1 MGASKVLSVSGL
13 VRMVGWNRNP
23 TTHGRPQKLIIK
35 KRKKKNSN
43 KNKRHSYMT
52 DRHMTIQSP
61 LSPSVGGG
69 GGGGGDGDCGDG
81 VCFGFSALVTFRPA
95 FLPLPLVFPAS
106 ASRITFSR
114 AMARSSP
121 CSAALTYHTF
131 ACSGS
136 LRQPIPCSVKYPA
149 AYSAFGRPV
158 TRQPLLHH
166 MGAGG
171 GEGGQPYS
179 QALMAQA

>member
-1 MGASKVLSVSGL
+1 MEQKPDSTWPA
-13 VRMVGWNRNP
+13 
-23 TTHGRPQKLIIK
+23 TQKLIKIGE
-35 KRKKKNSN
+35 KKNSN
-43 KNKRHSYMT
+43 KKKERHSYMT
-52 DRHMTIQSP
+52 GRHIIIQSP
-61 LSPSVGGG
+61 LSPSTGG
-69 GGGGGDGDCGDG
+69 GGGGGDGDCGEG
-81 VCFGFSALVTFRPA
+81 VCFGFSALVTFRPPA
-95 FLPLPLVFPAS
+95 FLPLPLAFPAS

-158 TRQPLLHH
+158 TRQPHLLLHH
-166 MGAGG
+166 MGR
-171 GEGGQPYS
+171 GGQPYS